1 MTLDA
6 TIRAVQSKVGV
17 TVDGNPGPQTWA
29 AIHRTIVGEATSTSI
44 GKLAD
49 ERSERAIVRGAS
61 PRGSTISDCCNAP

>member
-6 TIRAVQSKVGV
+6 TIRAVQSKIGV

-49 ERSERAIVRGAS
+49 ERSER
-61 PRGSTISDCCNAP
+61 TIITVIQANAVSVESSEVLR